1 LFLISESVC
10 KDGYCPPIHK
20 SYIAFANND
29 NPNAV
34 GEQLL
39 YMAVD
44 TILYF
49 GLIMLVEYN
58 VFKKL
63 HGMLMRMML
72 GTEIEVQELESD
84 VLMEKERVSSKI
96 GGTFILNFNKLF
108 HLHVASISIAIK
120 ILKNVSII

>member
-1 LFLISESVC
+1 MFLISESVC
-10 KDGYCPPIHK
+10 KDGYCPLIHK
-20 SYIAFANND
+20 SYIAFANKD

-49 GLIMLVEYN
+49 GLIMLIEHD

-63 HGMLMRMML
+63 HGMLMRMIL
-72 GTEIEVQELESD
+72 GTEIEVHELESD
-84 VLMEKERVSSKI
+84 VLMEKERVNSKI
-96 GGTFILNFNKLF
+96 RGTFILNFN
-108 HLHVASISIAIK
+108 
-120 ILKNVSII
+120 